1 MGHRL
6 HMTLTGLFCGFRF
19 RSHGYEHAAVGL
31 RAEVHVTCG
40 QCENRVVLADA
51 DIGARM
57 PLRAALT
64 QNNVAWNDGFAAE
77 LLYAKALGFG
87 IATVTRGT
95 ASFFVCHWS
104 SPLNLVSRVAP
115 IRQQRCP

>member
-1 MGHRL
+1 
-6 HMTLTGLFCGFRF
+6 MTLTGLFCGFRF
-19 RSHGYEHAAVGL
+19 RGHGYEYAAVGL
-31 RAEVHVTCG
+31 RTEVHVTCG

-51 DIGARM
+51 NIGARM

-64 QNNVAWNDGFAAE
+64 QNNVAWNDSFAAE

-95 ASFFVCHWS
+95 ASFLCAIGFSFKPCFPCRADQAATMSVMRTT
-104 SPLNLVSRVAP
+104 V
-115 IRQQRCP
+115 